1 MEIQRDQN
9 ADNLYF
15 SQRKYLKK
23 VFGCFG
29 IQDYKLMSTPLIT
42 HFKLSL
48 ALWPENKKEKVHM
61 LDVLYASEVWS
72 IMYVIVYTHLDISYV
87 INIISRFIGIIVK
100 LDSRPWNGYFLILE
114 VL

>member
-29 IQDYKLMSTPLIT
+29 MQDYKLMSTPLIT

-48 ALWPENKKEKVHM
+48 AL
-61 LDVLYASEVWS
+61 
-72 IMYVIVYTHLDISYV
+72 
-87 INIISRFIGIIVK
+87 
-100 LDSRPWNGYFLILE
+100 
-114 VL
+114 